1 MSHLRTYPSR
11 HPQARPKPLP
21 TSPQPSFQKCYEVL
35 TRLANRHN
43 NLDPDTWGFKVP
55 RYIDIDND
63 CRISRLA
70 QFTLG
75 NGKLLYIL
83 AENCEI
89 ITSECIRQI
98 AQD

>member
-1 MSHLRTYPSR
+1 MDVPFADLSFSSSSSSS
-11 HPQARPKPLP
+11 QAPPDVPPTVFPKMH
-21 TSPQPSFQKCYEVL
+21 EVL

-70 QFTLG
+70 QFTLETASFCTFWRKIAKSLLL
-75 NGKLLYIL
+75 NAFGKSLK
-83 AENCEI
+83 
-89 ITSECIRQI
+89 
-98 AQD
+98 